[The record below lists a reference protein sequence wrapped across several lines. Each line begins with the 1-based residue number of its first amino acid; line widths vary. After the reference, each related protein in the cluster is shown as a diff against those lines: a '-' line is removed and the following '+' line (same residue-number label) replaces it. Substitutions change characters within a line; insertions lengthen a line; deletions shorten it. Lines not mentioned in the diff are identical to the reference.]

1 MVWGGVLG
9 GVSDKVPVGVM
20 VPGGIAVE
28 FRGNATF
35 GVKVLTGVAA
45 VVRDGVLGG
54 VGGKVAVGVMVP
66 GGIAVEF
73 RGSTAIG
80 VKVRHVL
87 IVLGNF

>member
-1 MVWGGVLG
+1 
-9 GVSDKVPVGVM
+9 M

-45 VVRDGVLGG
+45 VV
-54 VGGKVAVGVMVP
+54 P

-80 VKVRHVL
+80 DKVRHVL